1 MEWKQQV
8 LEELIYERV
17 RLHVDL
23 MSLIDFERELEE
35 SIGRALRELRSDES
49 DAESLTRRF
58 VEAAWR
64 RVEAEWEEERKRE
77 EDACPLCTPA
87 LDCSVPAG

>member
-23 MSLIDFERELEE
+23 ISLIDFERELEE

-64 RVEAEWEEERKRE
+64 RVEAEWEAERKRE
-77 EDACPLCTPA
+77 DDGCPLCTTA
-87 LDCSVPAG
+87 LDCSASP